1 MERLHADIKN
11 QRLVARPVLYTVMQ
25 NSVEIKRDI
34 KRCRTKFRGT
44 DKKSLA

>member
-25 NSVEIKRDI
+25 KLSWDQTRHQKM
-34 KRCRTKFRGT
+34 
-44 DKKSLA
+44 